1 MGFTTELKV
10 RGFHID
16 VFGHMNNARYLELME
31 EARWQYV
38 EATQFGGYLKA
49 HNWGFAVVNINISY
63 KRPAFAGNIITFK
76 IEVTRMGN
84 SSMTLQQNMYLK
96 GTDTLIA
103 TADVTFVVLNLA
115 NNKPVRITDEL
126 KEAFTLKE
134 NSKA

>member
-1 MGFTTELKV
+1 MSFSTDIKV

-38 EATQFGGYLKA
+38 EATSFGALLKA
-49 HNWGFAVVNINISY
+49 NNWGFAVVNINITY
-63 KRPAFAGNIITFK
+63 KKPAFAGNVLTFK

-84 SSMTLQQNMYLK
+84 SSMTLQQSIYLK

-103 TADVTFVVLNLA
+103 QADVTFVVLNLA
-115 NNKPVRITDEL
+115 NNRPVKITDDL
-126 KEAFTLKE
+126 KEAFTIKG
-134 NSKA
+134 

>member
-1 MGFTTELKV
+1 MSFSTDIKV
-10 RGFHID
+10 RGYHID

-38 EATQFGGYLKA
+38 EATNFGALLKA
-49 HNWGFAVVNINISY
+49 NNWGFAVVNINITY
-63 KRPAFAGNIITFK
+63 KKPAFAGNILTFM

-103 TADVTFVVLNLA
+103 QADVTFVVLNLA
-115 NNKPVRITDEL
+115 NNRPVKITDEL
-126 KEAFTLKE
+126 KDAFTIKE
-134 NSKA
+134 TI